1 MRKFTF
7 LLCCVMLLQLFAGC
21 SGNNEEIEKPVSFY
35 YINNEISY
43 NSPEA
48 VISDEIR
55 EGAQFQSLEDLLAEY
70 LDGPVSSELQTLIP
84 SNVSLLSCVV
94 NRDTADIYLSSQF
107 SELSGINLTI
117 ACSAMLLTVH
127 DFSGVQSICVYA
139 ENEKLDDK
147 ETFLLSL
154 DDIVLVDT
162 VTSEEPKE

>member
-1 MRKFTF
+1 M
-7 LLCCVMLLQLFAGC
+7 
-21 SGNNEEIEKPVSFY
+21 
-35 YINNEISY
+35 
-43 NSPEA
+43 
-48 VISDEIR
+48 
-55 EGAQFQSLEDLLAEY
+55 
-70 LDGPVSSELQTLIP
+70 
-84 SNVSLLSCVV
+84 

-147 ETFLLSL
+147 EAFLLSL